1 MKSKPWNFKV
11 FCKNFFLIGVGAFL
25 AAVAIRI
32 FLLPNNLID
41 GGIIGISL
49 ICARL
54 FGDNYLSYYLIA
66 FNLPFIFLAYKAIR
80 KSFIINMGV
89 AVLLFAL
96 FLALLKDVAAF
107 QADAIEIIVIG
118 GGILGT
124 GVGLMIRNGGCTDGT
139 EILGIILNR
148 KMGFS
153 IGQIVLAINIL
164 IFAIYGLLF
173 KDWHIALHSLMTYI
187 VAVKMIDIVIAG
199 LEELKSVLIITSR
212 PQQVKDLIMHEL
224 GLGLTIIPGIGG
236 FSGENR
242 NILFVI
248 VERLDLGMLKEI
260 VLREDTSA
268 FLAIENL
275 HEVAYSRHKPVSK
288 GIRKKA
294 KKRLFSRT

>member
-1 MKSKPWNFKV
+1 M
-11 FCKNFFLIGVGAFL
+11 IGVGAFL

>member
-41 GGIIGISL
+41 GSIIGISL

>member
-1 MKSKPWNFKV
+1 MKNKPFNFKV
-11 FCKNFFLIGVGAFL
+11 FCKNFFWITIGAFL

-41 GGIIGISL
+41 GGIIGVSL

-54 FGDNYLSYYLIA
+54 FGDNYLSFYLIA

-80 KSFIINMGV
+80 KTFIINMGV

-153 IGQIVLAINIL
+153 IGQIVLVINIL

-212 PQQVKDLIMHEL
+212 PEQVKKLIMNEL

-236 FSGENR
+236 FSGKDR

-260 VLREDTSA
+260 VLREDNSA

-288 GIRKKA
+288 GIRKKV
-294 KKRLFSRT
+294 KKRAFFRA

>member
-1 MKSKPWNFKV
+1 MKTKAWNFKV
-11 FCKNFFLIGVGAFL
+11 FCKNFFWITIGAFL
-25 AAVAIRI
+25 AAVAIRV

-54 FGDNYLSYYLIA
+54 FGDHFLSLFLIA

-80 KSFIINMGV
+80 KTFIINMGV
-89 AVLLFAL
+89 AVLLFAI
-96 FLALLKDVAAF
+96 FLALLKDVGAF

-148 KMGFS
+148 KMSFS
-153 IGQIVLAINIL
+153 IGQVVLAINVL
-164 IFAIYGLLF
+164 IFAFYGLIF

-212 PQQVKDLIMHEL
+212 PNQVKNLIMNEL

-236 FSGENR
+236 FSGKDR

-294 KKRLFSRT
+294 KKRTFFRA